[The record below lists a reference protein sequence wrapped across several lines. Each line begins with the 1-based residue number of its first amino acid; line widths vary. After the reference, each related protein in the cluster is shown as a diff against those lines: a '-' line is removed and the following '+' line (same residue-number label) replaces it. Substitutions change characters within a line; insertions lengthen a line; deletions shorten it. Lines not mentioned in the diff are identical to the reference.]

1 MRHSNST
8 SVVSTQDKV
17 FEKAEKTP
25 FLVTGGSFLPIIG
38 QIMRSVSFSH
48 LPNLRDINMKKSMN
62 NFSENALVTYSR
74 SVGMDKRLSMKQIY
88 SSPTFALP

>member
-1 MRHSNST
+1 
-8 SVVSTQDKV
+8 
-17 FEKAEKTP
+17 
-25 FLVTGGSFLPIIG
+25 
-38 QIMRSVSFSH
+38 
-48 LPNLRDINMKKSMN
+48 MKKSMN